1 MKKSKILRVVAR
13 PALWFINTRGFVY
26 LTEFIGKFSVKPKF
40 PMEDIHHL
48 VNNVFGNSDTNS
60 IYTFAST
67 NTNHVMSWLIRK
79 VTNDSRFSHAGLI
92 IFDSEGWPFAVH
104 MQPKGLVVE
113 DLLSLLR
120 HIDYICIN
128 EVKMSLEN
136 YETAVKRLDTLIE
149 KASELE
155 YDFSQRME
163 NGEDKF
169 YCSEANYYVLEGL
182 VDDVDLTTEMLYG
195 ISTFVPE
202 KVTKVGEVVYSN
214 HPDFNFKEYVDDEI
228 ETSKPA
234 TLHNEVVD
242 SSE

>member
-1 MKKSKILRVVAR
+1 MKKSKILRIVAR
-13 PALWFINTRGFVY
+13 PALWFINTKGFVY

-136 YETAVKRLDTLIE
+136 YETAVKRLNTLID
-149 KASELE
+149 KSCELE

-182 VDDVDLTTEMLYG
+182 VDDVDLKTDLLYG
-195 ISTFVPE
+195 ISTFIPE
-202 KVTKVGEVVYSN
+202 QVTKVGDMVYSN
-214 HPDFNFKEYVDDEI
+214 HPDLKLEEDENDEI
-228 ETSKPA
+228 KTSEPETSN
-234 TLHNEVVD
+234 NEVVNP
-242 SSE
+242 SK